1 MALEIIDHPLLRHKL
16 NLVRDKHTPS
26 ERLRSLL
33 EEITLMAMPF
43 ILSELPLKTER
54 VETPMGVGSF
64 EFVEE
69 DRFVFVCILRA
80 GLPMLSGALRA
91 LPKARA
97 GFLAIKRDEH
107 TLTPE
112 IFYRRLPPLE
122 NRHVVVLDPMLATG
136 GTLDL
141 ALKETKSMK
150 PKRLLA
156 FNLVASPQGLQRV
169 MSAHPE
175 VDFFLLSLDEGL
187 SPAGYIVPGVGDIGD
202 RLFTEGL

>member
-16 NLVRDKHTPS
+16 NFVRDKHTPS

-43 ILSELPLKTER
+43 ILSELPLRTER

-80 GLPMLSGALRA
+80 GLTMLSGALRV
-91 LPKARA
+91 LPRARA

-107 TLTPE
+107 TFTPE

-122 NRHVVVLDPMLATG
+122 NKHVVVLDPMLATG

-141 ALKETKSMK
+141 ALKETKSMRPEK
-150 PKRLLA
+150 LLT

-175 VDFFLLSLDEGL
+175 VDFLLLSLDEGL

-202 RLFTEGL
+202 RLFTEGP